1 MTSLDDVPSLKS
13 DDKAQTG
20 YSALSP
26 DAVIDAVESLGY
38 FSDGRQLALNSYENR
53 VYQVG
58 LEEGDPLIVK
68 FYRPGRWSDEAILEE
83 HSFIAELAEQSLPVV
98 GPISFEG
105 QTLHWFEGY
114 RFSVFPRRGGRAP
127 EFDDMDNL
135 FTLGQVI
142 GQMHQVAGAKP
153 FEHRPRLDIQSFGYD
168 AVKTV
173 SEGLL
178 PDAYRDNYLAV
189 TEQLLSLIEK
199 QTADYQDIAWIRCH
213 GDCHVGNIL
222 WRDDKPNFVDF
233 DDTRMAP
240 AIQDLWMM
248 LSGEKHHQK
257 QQLIEV
263 VEGYEVFSEFDH
275 RQLNWIEPLRT
286 LRMMNYCAWLASRWD
301 DPAFPMH
308 FPWFNTDKYWSA
320 HIVELREQQF
330 ALEQPMY
337 TSDFLQLY

>member
-1 MTSLDDVPSLKS
+1 MSRLAPKLICTASLECQACCLRSYIFL
-13 DDKAQTG
+13 
-20 YSALSP
+20 P
-26 DAVIDAVESLGY
+26 DAEGES
-38 FSDGRQLALNSYENR
+38 S
-53 VYQVG
+53 
-58 LEEGDPLIVK
+58 
-68 FYRPGRWSDEAILEE
+68 
-83 HSFIAELAEQSLPVV
+83 
-98 GPISFEG
+98 
-105 QTLHWFEGY
+105 
-114 RFSVFPRRGGRAP
+114 
-127 EFDDMDNL
+127 
-135 FTLGQVI
+135 
-142 GQMHQVAGAKP
+142 AKP
-153 FEHRPRLDIQSFGYD
+153 KTESYHHVVLKIQGFGFD

-178 PDAYRDNYLAV
+178 PNAYRDNYLAV

-233 DDTRMAP
+233 DDARMAP

-263 VEGYEVFSEFDH
+263 VDGYEMFSEFDH